1 MTLERCQRCGVKSQ
15 LRIKDMREHVR
26 LALMMAMTAMFTLAG
41 YELMRSAS
49 TVLFKQAYGAENLPL
64 VMAVMPLVMLLGVW
78 GYGRLLSAVGP
89 QRTLSI
95 TTILAAG
102 IILLAWALY
111 RAGMVWMTPILFLV
125 KEFYVVLLIEQY
137 WSYMNSK
144 FTPDAAKR
152 LNGPITGIAGLGSVA
167 GGWAVAQLAVP
178 LGTDLLIPLAA
189 LALFPS
195 AWLANRTYARFGEP
209 EPEQAGPEPGATDA
223 AMGGADSLGWQS
235 IRRSKQLTA
244 LLAVVLAT
252 QIIAAVLDFKFQ
264 GLLSEAFA
272 GKPDEETAFQGQFW
286 FYLNSAAVT
295 FQFVLTPLL
304 LSLFAL
310 RLVHLLM
317 PLVHIAVILWAILDP
332 SVFSVGAAFF
342 LFKMFDYS
350 LFRASKELIY
360 LPLSFSA
367 RYRAKEFIDVF
378 GYRTGKGG
386 SSLVVLGL
394 QKLGIA
400 MMNYYLMIALAFALI
415 WLALVIPLT
424 DRES

>member
-1 MTLERCQRCGVKSQ
+1 
-15 LRIKDMREHVR
+15 MRDHVR
-26 LALMMAMTAMFTLAG
+26 LALMMASTAMFTLAG

-49 TVLFKQAYGAENLPL
+49 TVLFKQTYGAENLPM
-64 VMAVMPLVMLLGVW
+64 VMAAMPFVMFVGVW

-89 QRTLSI
+89 RRTLN
-95 TTILAAG
+95 TTTLLAAG
-102 IILLAWALY
+102 VILVAWALY
-111 RAGMVWMTPILFLV
+111 RVGMVWMTPILFLV

-137 WSYMNSK
+137 WSYMNSR
-144 FTPDAAKR
+144 FTPEAAKR
-152 LNGPITGIAGLGSVA
+152 LNGPITGVAGLGSVA

-189 LALFPS
+189 LALLPS

-209 EPEQAGPEPGATDA
+209 QPEQASVEPAAASGPVSKS
-223 AMGGADSLGWQS
+223 DSLGWQT
-235 IRRSKQLTA
+235 ITQSKQLAA

-252 QIIAAVLDFKFQ
+252 RIIAAVLDFKFQ
-264 GLLSEAFA
+264 GLLSEAFV
-272 GKPDEETAFQGQFW
+272 GRPDEETAFQGQFW

-304 LSLFAL
+304 LSFLAL
-310 RLVHLLM
+310 RVVHLLM
-317 PLVHIAVILWAILDP
+317 PLVHSVVILWAIIDP
-332 SVFSVGAAFF
+332 SVVSVGAAFF

-400 MMNYYLMIALAFALI
+400 MMNYYLMVALAFVLI

-424 DRES
+424 FQVSQSAELTDP

>member
-1 MTLERCQRCGVKSQ
+1 
-15 LRIKDMREHVR
+15 MRDHVR
-26 LALMMAMTAMFTLAG
+26 LALMMASTAMFTLAG

-49 TVLFKQAYGAENLPL
+49 TVLFKQTYGAENLPM
-64 VMAVMPLVMLLGVW
+64 VMAAMPFVMFVGVW

-89 QRTLSI
+89 RRTLNA
-95 TTILAAG
+95 TTLFAAG
-102 IILLAWALY
+102 VILVAWALY
-111 RAGMVWMTPILFLV
+111 RLGIVWMTPILFLV

-137 WSYMNSK
+137 WSYMNSR
-144 FTPDAAKR
+144 FTPEAAKR
-152 LNGPITGIAGLGSVA
+152 LNGPITGVAGLGSVA

-189 LALFPS
+189 LALLPS

-209 EPEQAGPEPGATDA
+209 QPEQASVEPAAASGPVSKS
-223 AMGGADSLGWQS
+223 DSLGWQT
-235 IRRSKQLTA
+235 ITQSKQLAA

-264 GLLSEAFA
+264 GLLSEAFV
-272 GKPDEETAFQGQFW
+272 GRPDEETAFQGQFW

-295 FQFVLTPLL
+295 FQFVLTPLI
-304 LSLFAL
+304 LSFLAL
-310 RLVHLLM
+310 RVVHLLM
-317 PLVHIAVILWAILDP
+317 PLVHSVVILWAIVDP
-332 SVFSVGAAFF
+332 SVVSVGAAFF

-400 MMNYYLMIALAFALI
+400 MMNYYLMIALAFVLI

-424 DRES
+424 SEASQSAELTDP

>member
-1 MTLERCQRCGVKSQ
+1 
-15 LRIKDMREHVR
+15 MRDHVR
-26 LALMMAMTAMFTLAG
+26 LALMMASTAMFTLAG

-49 TVLFKQAYGAENLPL
+49 TVLFKQTYGAENLPM
-64 VMAVMPLVMLLGVW
+64 VMAAMPFVMFVGVW

-89 QRTLSI
+89 RRTLN
-95 TTILAAG
+95 TTTLLAAG
-102 IILLAWALY
+102 VILVAWALY
-111 RAGMVWMTPILFLV
+111 RVGMVWMTPILFLV

-137 WSYMNSK
+137 WSYMNSR
-144 FTPDAAKR
+144 FTPEAAKR
-152 LNGPITGIAGLGSVA
+152 LNGPITGVAGLGSVA

-189 LALFPS
+189 LALLPS

-209 EPEQAGPEPGATDA
+209 QPEQASVEPA
-223 AMGGADSLGWQS
+223 AAIVPVSTADPLGWQT
-235 IRRSKQLTA
+235 ITQSKQLAA

-272 GKPDEETAFQGQFW
+272 GRPDEETAFQGQFW

-304 LSLFAL
+304 LSFLAL
-310 RLVHLLM
+310 RVVHLLM
-317 PLVHIAVILWAILDP
+317 PLVHSVVILWAIIDP
-332 SVFSVGAAFF
+332 SVVSVGAAFF

-400 MMNYYLMIALAFALI
+400 MMNYYLMVALAFVLI

-424 DRES
+424 SQVSQSAELTDP

>member
-1 MTLERCQRCGVKSQ
+1 
-15 LRIKDMREHVR
+15 MRDHVR
-26 LALMMAMTAMFTLAG
+26 LALMMASTAMFTLAG

-49 TVLFKQAYGAENLPL
+49 TVLFKQTYGAENLPM
-64 VMAVMPLVMLLGVW
+64 VMAAMPFVMFVGVW

-89 QRTLSI
+89 RRTLN
-95 TTILAAG
+95 TTTLLAAG
-102 IILLAWALY
+102 VILVAWALY
-111 RAGMVWMTPILFLV
+111 RVGMVWMTPILFLV

-137 WSYMNSK
+137 WSYMNSR
-144 FTPDAAKR
+144 FTPEAAKR
-152 LNGPITGIAGLGSVA
+152 LNGPITGVAGLGSVA

-189 LALFPS
+189 LALLPS

-209 EPEQAGPEPGATDA
+209 QPEQASVEPAAASGPVSKS
-223 AMGGADSLGWQS
+223 DSLGWQT
-235 IRRSKQLTA
+235 ITQSKQLAA

-264 GLLSEAFA
+264 GLLSEAFV
-272 GKPDEETAFQGQFW
+272 GRPDEETAFQGQFW

-304 LSLFAL
+304 LSFLAL
-310 RLVHLLM
+310 RVVHLLM
-317 PLVHIAVILWAILDP
+317 PLVHSVVILWAIVDP
-332 SVFSVGAAFF
+332 SVVSVGAAFF

-400 MMNYYLMIALAFALI
+400 MMNYYLMIALAFVLI

-424 DRES
+424 SQVSQSAELTDP

>member
-1 MTLERCQRCGVKSQ
+1 
-15 LRIKDMREHVR
+15 MRDHVR
-26 LALMMAMTAMFTLAG
+26 LALMMASTAMFTLAG

-49 TVLFKQAYGAENLPL
+49 TVLFKQTYGAENLPM
-64 VMAVMPLVMLLGVW
+64 VMAAMPFVMFVGVW

-89 QRTLSI
+89 RRTLN
-95 TTILAAG
+95 TTTLLAAG
-102 IILLAWALY
+102 VILVAWALY
-111 RAGMVWMTPILFLV
+111 RVGMVWMTPILFLV

-137 WSYMNSK
+137 WSYMNSR
-144 FTPDAAKR
+144 FTPEAAKR
-152 LNGPITGIAGLGSVA
+152 LNGPITGVAGIGSVA

-189 LALFPS
+189 LALLPS

-209 EPEQAGPEPGATDA
+209 QPEQTSVEPA
-223 AMGGADSLGWQS
+223 AASVPVSTADPLGWQT
-235 IRRSKQLTA
+235 ITQSKQLAA

-272 GKPDEETAFQGQFW
+272 GRPDEETAFQGQFW

-304 LSLFAL
+304 LSLLAL
-310 RLVHLLM
+310 RVVHLLM
-317 PLVHIAVILWAILDP
+317 PLVHSAVILWAIVDP
-332 SVFSVGAAFF
+332 SVVSVGAAFF

-424 DRES
+424 SQASQSAELTDP

>member
-1 MTLERCQRCGVKSQ
+1 
-15 LRIKDMREHVR
+15 MRDHVR
-26 LALMMAMTAMFTLAG
+26 LALMMASTAMFTLAG

-49 TVLFKQAYGAENLPL
+49 TVLFKQTYGAENLPM
-64 VMAVMPLVMLLGVW
+64 VMAAMPFVMFVGVW

-89 QRTLSI
+89 RRTLNA
-95 TTILAAG
+95 TTLLAAG
-102 IILLAWALY
+102 VILVAWALY
-111 RAGMVWMTPILFLV
+111 RVGMVWMTPILFLV

-137 WSYMNSK
+137 WSYMNSR
-144 FTPDAAKR
+144 FTPEAAKR
-152 LNGPITGIAGLGSVA
+152 LNGPITGVAGLGSVA

-189 LALFPS
+189 LALLPS

-209 EPEQAGPEPGATDA
+209 QPEQASVEPAAASGPVSKS
-223 AMGGADSLGWQS
+223 DSLGWQT
-235 IRRSKQLTA
+235 ITQSKQLAA

-264 GLLSEAFA
+264 GLLSEAFV
-272 GKPDEETAFQGQFW
+272 GRPDEETAFQGQFW

-304 LSLFAL
+304 LSFLAL
-310 RLVHLLM
+310 RVVHLLM
-317 PLVHIAVILWAILDP
+317 PLVHSVVILWAIIDP
-332 SVFSVGAAFF
+332 SVVSVGAAFF

-400 MMNYYLMIALAFALI
+400 MMNYYLMVALAFVLI

-424 DRES
+424 SQVSQSAELTDP

>member
-1 MTLERCQRCGVKSQ
+1 
-15 LRIKDMREHVR
+15 MRDHLR
-26 LALMMAMTAMFTLAG
+26 LALMMASTAMFTLAG
-41 YELMRSAS
+41 YELVRSAS
-49 TVLFKQAYGAENLPL
+49 TVLFKQTYGAENLPM
-64 VMAVMPLVMLLGVW
+64 VMAAMPFVMFVGVW

-89 QRTLSI
+89 RRTLN
-95 TTILAAG
+95 TTTLVAAG
-102 IILLAWALY
+102 VILVAWALY

-137 WSYMNSK
+137 WSYMNSR
-144 FTPDAAKR
+144 FTPEAAKR
-152 LNGPITGIAGLGSVA
+152 LNGPITGVAGLGSVA

-189 LALFPS
+189 LALLPS
-195 AWLANRTYARFGEP
+195 AWLANRTYASFGEP
-209 EPEQAGPEPGATDA
+209 QPEQASVEPA
-223 AMGGADSLGWQS
+223 AASSPVSKSDSLGWQT
-235 IRRSKQLTA
+235 ITQSKQLAA

-272 GKPDEETAFQGQFW
+272 GRPDEETAFQGQFW

-304 LSLFAL
+304 LSFLAL
-310 RLVHLLM
+310 RVVHLLM
-317 PLVHIAVILWAILDP
+317 PLVHSVVILWAIIDP
-332 SVFSVGAAFF
+332 SVVSVGAAFF

-400 MMNYYLMIALAFALI
+400 MMNYYLMVALAFVLI

-424 DRES
+424 SQVSQSAELTDP

>member
-1 MTLERCQRCGVKSQ
+1 
-15 LRIKDMREHVR
+15 MRDHVR
-26 LALMMAMTAMFTLAG
+26 LALMMASTAMFTLAG

-49 TVLFKQAYGAENLPL
+49 TVLFKQTYGAENLPM
-64 VMAVMPLVMLLGVW
+64 VMAAMPFVMFVGVW

-89 QRTLSI
+89 RRTLNA
-95 TTILAAG
+95 TTLLAAG
-102 IILLAWALY
+102 VILVAWALY
-111 RAGMVWMTPILFLV
+111 RVGIVWMTPILFLV

-137 WSYMNSK
+137 WSYMNSR
-144 FTPDAAKR
+144 FTPEAAKR
-152 LNGPITGIAGLGSVA
+152 LNGPITGVAGLGSVA

-189 LALFPS
+189 LALLPS

-209 EPEQAGPEPGATDA
+209 QPEQASVEPA
-223 AMGGADSLGWQS
+223 AASVPVSAADPLGWQT
-235 IRRSKQLTA
+235 ITQSKQLAA

-272 GKPDEETAFQGQFW
+272 GRPDEETAFQGQFW

-304 LSLFAL
+304 LSFLAL
-310 RLVHLLM
+310 RVVHLLM
-317 PLVHIAVILWAILDP
+317 PLVHSVVILWAIVDP
-332 SVFSVGAAFF
+332 SVVSVGAAFF

-400 MMNYYLMIALAFALI
+400 MMNYYLMVALAFVLI

-424 DRES
+424 SQVSQSAELTDP

>member
-1 MTLERCQRCGVKSQ
+1 
-15 LRIKDMREHVR
+15 MRDHVR
-26 LALMMAMTAMFTLAG
+26 LALMMASTAMFTLAG

-49 TVLFKQAYGAENLPL
+49 TVLFKQTYGAENLPM
-64 VMAVMPLVMLLGVW
+64 VMAAMPFVMFVGVW

-89 QRTLSI
+89 RRTLNA
-95 TTILAAG
+95 TTLFAAG
-102 IILLAWALY
+102 VILVAWALY
-111 RAGMVWMTPILFLV
+111 RLGIVWMTPILFLV

-137 WSYMNSK
+137 WSYMNSR
-144 FTPDAAKR
+144 FTPEAAKR
-152 LNGPITGIAGLGSVA
+152 LNGPITGVAGLGSVA

-189 LALFPS
+189 LALLPS

-209 EPEQAGPEPGATDA
+209 QPEQASVEPAAASGPVSKS
-223 AMGGADSLGWQS
+223 DSLGWQT
-235 IRRSKQLTA
+235 ITQSKQLAA

-264 GLLSEAFA
+264 GLLSEAFV
-272 GKPDEETAFQGQFW
+272 GRPDEETAFQGQFW

-295 FQFVLTPLL
+295 FQFVLTPLI
-304 LSLFAL
+304 LSFLAL
-310 RLVHLLM
+310 RVVHLLM
-317 PLVHIAVILWAILDP
+317 PLVHSVVILWAIVDP
-332 SVFSVGAAFF
+332 SVVSVGAAFF

-400 MMNYYLMIALAFALI
+400 MMNYYLMIALAFVLI

-424 DRES
+424 SQASQSAELTDP

>member
-1 MTLERCQRCGVKSQ
+1 
-15 LRIKDMREHVR
+15 MRDHIR
-26 LALMMAMTAMFTLAG
+26 LALMMASTAMFTLAG

-49 TVLFKQAYGAENLPL
+49 TVLFKQTYGAENLPM
-64 VMAVMPLVMLLGVW
+64 VMAAMPLVMFVGVW

-89 QRTLSI
+89 RRTLN
-95 TTILAAG
+95 TTTLLAAG
-102 IILLAWALY
+102 VILLAWALY

-137 WSYMNSK
+137 WSYMNSR
-144 FTPDAAKR
+144 FTPEAAKR
-152 LNGPITGIAGLGSVA
+152 LNGPITGVAGLGSVA

-189 LALFPS
+189 LALLPS

-209 EPEQAGPEPGATDA
+209 QPEIVGAAPTA
-223 AMGGADSLGWQS
+223 ADTAVSTVDSLGWQT
-235 IRRSKQLTA
+235 IRQSKQLAA

-264 GLLSEAFA
+264 GLLSEAFV
-272 GKPDEETAFQGQFW
+272 GRPDEETAFQGQFW

-304 LSLFAL
+304 LSLLAL
-310 RLVHLLM
+310 RVVHLLM
-317 PLVHIAVILWAILDP
+317 PVVHSVVILWAIVDP
-332 SVFSVGAAFF
+332 SVVSVGAAFF

-400 MMNYYLMIALAFALI
+400 MMNYYLMIALAFVLI
-415 WLALVIPLT
+415 WLAMVIPLT
-424 DRES
+424 ARASQSVELTDR

>member
-1 MTLERCQRCGVKSQ
+1 
-15 LRIKDMREHVR
+15 MRDHVR
-26 LALMMAMTAMFTLAG
+26 LALMMASTAMFTLAG

-49 TVLFKQAYGAENLPL
+49 TVLFKQTYGAENLPM
-64 VMAVMPLVMLLGVW
+64 VMAAMPFVMFVGVW

-89 QRTLSI
+89 RRTLN
-95 TTILAAG
+95 TTTLLAAG
-102 IILLAWALY
+102 VILVAWALY
-111 RAGMVWMTPILFLV
+111 RVGMVWMTPILFLV

-137 WSYMNSK
+137 WSYMNSR
-144 FTPDAAKR
+144 FTPEAAKR
-152 LNGPITGIAGLGSVA
+152 LNGPITGVAGLGSVA

-189 LALFPS
+189 LALLPS

-209 EPEQAGPEPGATDA
+209 QPEQASVEPAAASGPVSKS
-223 AMGGADSLGWQS
+223 DSLGWQT
-235 IRRSKQLTA
+235 ITQSKQLAA

-264 GLLSEAFA
+264 GLLSEAFV
-272 GKPDEETAFQGQFW
+272 GRPDEETAFQGQFW

-304 LSLFAL
+304 LSFLAL
-310 RLVHLLM
+310 RVVHLLM
-317 PLVHIAVILWAILDP
+317 PLVHSVVILWAIVDP
-332 SVFSVGAAFF
+332 SVVSVGAAFF

-386 SSLVVLGL
+386 SSLVVLSL

-400 MMNYYLMIALAFALI
+400 MMNYYLMVALAFVLI

-424 DRES
+424 SQVSQSAELTDP

>member
-1 MTLERCQRCGVKSQ
+1 
-15 LRIKDMREHVR
+15 MRDHVR
-26 LALMMAMTAMFTLAG
+26 LALMMASTAMFTLAG

-49 TVLFKQAYGAENLPL
+49 TVLFKQTYGAENLPM
-64 VMAVMPLVMLLGVW
+64 VMAAMPFVMFVGVW

-89 QRTLSI
+89 RRTLN
-95 TTILAAG
+95 TTTLLAAG
-102 IILLAWALY
+102 VILVAWALY
-111 RAGMVWMTPILFLV
+111 RVGMVWMTPILFLV

-137 WSYMNSK
+137 WSYMNSR
-144 FTPDAAKR
+144 FTPEAAKR
-152 LNGPITGIAGLGSVA
+152 LNGPITGVAGLGSVA

-189 LALFPS
+189 LALLPS

-209 EPEQAGPEPGATDA
+209 QPEQASVEPA
-223 AMGGADSLGWQS
+223 AASVPVSTADPLGWQT
-235 IRRSKQLTA
+235 ITQSKQLAA

-272 GKPDEETAFQGQFW
+272 GRPDEETAFQGQFW

-304 LSLFAL
+304 LSFLAL
-310 RLVHLLM
+310 RVVHLLM
-317 PLVHIAVILWAILDP
+317 PLVHSVVILWAIIDP
-332 SVFSVGAAFF
+332 SVVSVGAAFF

-400 MMNYYLMIALAFALI
+400 MMNYYLMVALAFVLI

-424 DRES
+424 SQVSQSTELTDP

>member
-1 MTLERCQRCGVKSQ
+1 
-15 LRIKDMREHVR
+15 MRDHVR
-26 LALMMAMTAMFTLAG
+26 LALMMASTAMFTLAG

-49 TVLFKQAYGAENLPL
+49 TVLFKQTYGAENLPM
-64 VMAVMPLVMLLGVW
+64 VMAAMPFVMFVGVW

-89 QRTLSI
+89 RRTLN
-95 TTILAAG
+95 TTTLLAAG
-102 IILLAWALY
+102 VILVAWALY
-111 RAGMVWMTPILFLV
+111 RVGMVWMTPILFLV

-137 WSYMNSK
+137 WSYMNSR
-144 FTPDAAKR
+144 FTPEAAKR
-152 LNGPITGIAGLGSVA
+152 LNGPITGVAGLGSVA

-189 LALFPS
+189 LALLPS

-209 EPEQAGPEPGATDA
+209 QPELASVEPAAASGPVSKS
-223 AMGGADSLGWQS
+223 DSLGWQT
-235 IRRSKQLTA
+235 ITQSKQLAA

-264 GLLSEAFA
+264 GLLSEAFV
-272 GKPDEETAFQGQFW
+272 GRPDEETAFQGQFW

-304 LSLFAL
+304 LSFLAL
-310 RLVHLLM
+310 RVVHLLM
-317 PLVHIAVILWAILDP
+317 PLVHSVVILWAIVDP
-332 SVFSVGAAFF
+332 SVVSVGASFF

-400 MMNYYLMIALAFALI
+400 MMNYYLMIALAFVLI

-424 DRES
+424 SQASQSAELTDP

>member
-1 MTLERCQRCGVKSQ
+1 
-15 LRIKDMREHVR
+15 MRDHVR
-26 LALMMAMTAMFTLAG
+26 LALMMASTAMFTLAG

-49 TVLFKQAYGAENLPL
+49 TVLFKQTYGAENLPM
-64 VMAVMPLVMLLGVW
+64 VMAAMPFVMFVGVW

-89 QRTLSI
+89 RRTLNA
-95 TTILAAG
+95 TTLFAAG
-102 IILLAWALY
+102 VILVAWALY
-111 RAGMVWMTPILFLV
+111 RLGIVWMTPILFLV

-137 WSYMNSK
+137 WSYMNSR
-144 FTPDAAKR
+144 FTPEAAKR
-152 LNGPITGIAGLGSVA
+152 LNGPITGVAGLGSVA

-189 LALFPS
+189 LALLPS

-209 EPEQAGPEPGATDA
+209 QPEQASVEPA
-223 AMGGADSLGWQS
+223 AASVPVSTADPLGWQT
-235 IRRSKQLTA
+235 ITQSKQLAA

-272 GKPDEETAFQGQFW
+272 GRPDEETAFQGQFW

-295 FQFVLTPLL
+295 FQFVLTPLI
-304 LSLFAL
+304 LSFLAL
-310 RLVHLLM
+310 RVVHLLM
-317 PLVHIAVILWAILDP
+317 PLVHSVVILWAIVDP
-332 SVFSVGAAFF
+332 SVVSVGAAFF

-386 SSLVVLGL
+386 SSLVVLSL

-400 MMNYYLMIALAFALI
+400 MMNYYLMVALAFVLI

-424 DRES
+424 SQVSQSAELTDP

>member
-1 MTLERCQRCGVKSQ
+1 
-15 LRIKDMREHVR
+15 MRDHLR
-26 LALMMAMTAMFTLAG
+26 LALMMASTAMFTLAG

-49 TVLFKQAYGAENLPL
+49 TVLFKQTYGAENLPM
-64 VMAVMPLVMLLGVW
+64 VMAAMPFVMFVGVW

-89 QRTLSI
+89 RRTLN
-95 TTILAAG
+95 TTTLLAAG
-102 IILLAWALY
+102 VILVAWALY
-111 RAGMVWMTPILFLV
+111 RVGMVWMTPILFLV

-137 WSYMNSK
+137 WSYMNSR
-144 FTPDAAKR
+144 FTPEAAKR
-152 LNGPITGIAGLGSVA
+152 LNGPITGVAGLGSVA

-189 LALFPS
+189 LALLPS

-209 EPEQAGPEPGATDA
+209 QPEQASVEPA
-223 AMGGADSLGWQS
+223 AASVPVSTADPLGWQT
-235 IRRSKQLTA
+235 ITQSKQLAA

-272 GKPDEETAFQGQFW
+272 GRPDEETAFQGQFW

-304 LSLFAL
+304 LSFLAL
-310 RLVHLLM
+310 RVVHLLM
-317 PLVHIAVILWAILDP
+317 PLVHSVVILWAIIDP
-332 SVFSVGAAFF
+332 SVVSVGAAFF

-400 MMNYYLMIALAFALI
+400 MMNYYLMVALAFVLI

-424 DRES
+424 SQASQSAELTDP

>member
-1 MTLERCQRCGVKSQ
+1 
-15 LRIKDMREHVR
+15 MRDHVR
-26 LALMMAMTAMFTLAG
+26 LALMMASTAMFTLAG

-49 TVLFKQAYGAENLPL
+49 TVLFKQTYGAENLPM
-64 VMAVMPLVMLLGVW
+64 VMAAMPFVMFVGVW

-89 QRTLSI
+89 RRTLN
-95 TTILAAG
+95 TTTLLAAG
-102 IILLAWALY
+102 VILVAWALY
-111 RAGMVWMTPILFLV
+111 RVGMVWMTPILFLV

-137 WSYMNSK
+137 WSYMNSR
-144 FTPDAAKR
+144 FTPEAAKR
-152 LNGPITGIAGLGSVA
+152 LNGPITGVAGLGSVA

-189 LALFPS
+189 LALLPS

-209 EPEQAGPEPGATDA
+209 QPEQASVEPAAASGPVSKS
-223 AMGGADSLGWQS
+223 DSLGWQT
-235 IRRSKQLTA
+235 ITQSKQLAA

-264 GLLSEAFA
+264 GLLSEAFV
-272 GKPDEETAFQGQFW
+272 GRPDEETAFQGQFW

-304 LSLFAL
+304 LSFLAL
-310 RLVHLLM
+310 RVVHLLM
-317 PLVHIAVILWAILDP
+317 PLVHSVVILWAIVDP
-332 SVFSVGAAFF
+332 SVVSVGAAFF

-400 MMNYYLMIALAFALI
+400 MMNYYLMVALAFVLI

-424 DRES
+424 SQVSQSAELTDP

>member
-1 MTLERCQRCGVKSQ
+1 
-15 LRIKDMREHVR
+15 MRDHVR
-26 LALMMAMTAMFTLAG
+26 LALMMASTAMFTLAG

-49 TVLFKQAYGAENLPL
+49 TVLFKQTYGAENLPL
-64 VMAVMPLVMLLGVW
+64 VMAVMPLVMFAGVW

-89 QRTLSI
+89 RRTLNI
-95 TTILAAG
+95 TTLLAAG
-102 IILLAWALY
+102 VILVAWALY

-137 WSYMNSK
+137 WSYMNSS
-144 FTPDAAKR
+144 FTPEAAKR
-152 LNGPITGIAGLGSVA
+152 LNGPITGVAGIGSVA

-189 LALFPS
+189 LALLPS

-209 EPEQAGPEPGATDA
+209 RPEPSV
-223 AMGGADSLGWQS
+223 DSASASAPASKSDPLGWKTIKQ
-235 IRRSKQLTA
+235 SKQLAA

-272 GKPDEETAFQGQFW
+272 GRPDEETAFQGQFW

-304 LSLFAL
+304 LSLLAL
-310 RLVHLLM
+310 RVVHLLM
-317 PLVHIAVILWAILDP
+317 PLVHSAVILWAIVDP
-332 SVFSVGAAFF
+332 SVVSVGAAFF

-400 MMNYYLMIALAFALI
+400 MMNYYLMIALAFVLI

-424 DRES
+424 SQASQSAELTDP

>member
-1 MTLERCQRCGVKSQ
+1 
-15 LRIKDMREHVR
+15 MRDHVR
-26 LALMMAMTAMFTLAG
+26 LALMMASTAMFTLAG

-49 TVLFKQAYGAENLPL
+49 TVLFKQTYGAENLPM
-64 VMAVMPLVMLLGVW
+64 VMAAMPFVMFVGVW

-89 QRTLSI
+89 RRTLN
-95 TTILAAG
+95 TTTLLAAG
-102 IILLAWALY
+102 VILVAWALY
-111 RAGMVWMTPILFLV
+111 RVGMVWMTPILFLV

-137 WSYMNSK
+137 WSYMNSR
-144 FTPDAAKR
+144 FTPEAAKR
-152 LNGPITGIAGLGSVA
+152 LNGPITGVAGLGSVA

-189 LALFPS
+189 LALLPS

-209 EPEQAGPEPGATDA
+209 QPEQASVEPAAASGPVSKS
-223 AMGGADSLGWQS
+223 DSLGWQT
-235 IRRSKQLTA
+235 ITQSKQLAA

-264 GLLSEAFA
+264 GLLSEAFV
-272 GKPDEETAFQGQFW
+272 GRPDEETAFQGQFW

-304 LSLFAL
+304 LSFLAL
-310 RLVHLLM
+310 RVVHLLM
-317 PLVHIAVILWAILDP
+317 PLVHSVVILWAIVDP
-332 SVFSVGAAFF
+332 SVVSVGAAFF

-400 MMNYYLMIALAFALI
+400 MMNYYLMIALAFVLI

-424 DRES
+424 SQASQTAELTDP

>member
-1 MTLERCQRCGVKSQ
+1 M
-15 LRIKDMREHVR
+15 
-26 LALMMAMTAMFTLAG
+26 
-41 YELMRSAS
+41 
-49 TVLFKQAYGAENLPL
+49 
-64 VMAVMPLVMLLGVW
+64 VMAAMPLVMFVGVW

-89 QRTLSI
+89 RSTLN
-95 TTILAAG
+95 TTTLLAAG
-102 IILLAWALY
+102 VILVAWALY

-137 WSYMNSK
+137 WSYMNSR
-144 FTPDAAKR
+144 FTPEAAKR
-152 LNGPITGIAGLGSVA
+152 LNGPITGVAGLGSVA
-167 GGWAVAQLAVP
+167 GGWSVAQLAVP

-189 LALFPS
+189 LALLPS

-209 EPEQAGPEPGATDA
+209 QPEQVSA
-223 AMGGADSLGWQS
+223 APTAADTSASSADSLGWQT
-235 IRRSKQLTA
+235 IRQSKQLAA

-264 GLLSEAFA
+264 GLLSEAFV
-272 GKPDEETAFQGQFW
+272 GRPDEETAFQGQFW

-304 LSLFAL
+304 LSFLAL

-317 PLVHIAVILWAILDP
+317 PLVHTAVILWAIIDP

-400 MMNYYLMIALAFALI
+400 MMNYYLMIALAFVFI
-415 WLALVIPLT
+415 WLAMVIPLT
-424 DRES
+424 ARASQSVELTDR

>member
-1 MTLERCQRCGVKSQ
+1 
-15 LRIKDMREHVR
+15 MRDHVR
-26 LALMMAMTAMFTLAG
+26 LALMMALTAMFTLAG

-49 TVLFKQAYGAENLPL
+49 TVLFKQTYGAENLPL

-78 GYGRLLSAVGP
+78 CYGRLLSAVGP
-89 QRTLSI
+89 QRTLNI
-95 TTILAAG
+95 TTLLAAG

-111 RAGMVWMTPILFLV
+111 RAGMVWMTPTLFLV

-144 FTPDAAKR
+144 FTLDAAKR
-152 LNGPITGIAGLGSVA
+152 LNGPIIGIAGLGSVA
-167 GGWAVAQLAVP
+167 GGWTVAQLAVP

-189 LALFPS
+189 LSLFPS
-195 AWLANRTYARFGEP
+195 AWLANRTYVRFGEP
-209 EPEQAGPEPGATDA
+209 ESGLEQARPEPAATAPA
-223 AMGGADSLGWQS
+223 ASGADSLGWRT
-235 IRRSKQLTA
+235 IRQSKQLAA
-244 LLAVVLAT
+244 LLTVVLAT

-264 GLLSEAFA
+264 GLLSEAFE
-272 GKPDEETAFQGQFW
+272 GRPDEETAFQGEFW

-304 LSLFAL
+304 LSFLAL

-317 PLVHIAVILWAILDP
+317 PLVHIAVILWAIVDP